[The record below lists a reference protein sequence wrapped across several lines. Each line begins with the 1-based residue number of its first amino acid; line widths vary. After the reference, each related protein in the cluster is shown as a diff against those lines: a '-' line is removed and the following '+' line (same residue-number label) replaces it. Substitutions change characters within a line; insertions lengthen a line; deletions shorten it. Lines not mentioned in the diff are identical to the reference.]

1 MKKIVS
7 IVLLL
12 SLWLSAVAGIHT
24 YQSHSVLANGSWVK
38 IRVSESGVCKM
49 TFSELEAAGISHP
62 AQVRVYGYGGAMKTQ
77 DFSKPNIDDLPQVPV
92 FVGRYTI
99 LLVEDM
105 ILQRLASAGH
115 ILTMSAATSKT
126 IEAC

>member
-24 YQSHSVLANGSWVK
+24 YQGHSVLANGSWVK

-62 AQVRVYGYGGAMKTQ
+62 A
-77 DFSKPNIDDLPQVPV
+77 
-92 FVGRYTI
+92 
-99 LLVEDM
+99 
-105 ILQRLASAGH
+105 
-115 ILTMSAATSKT
+115 
-126 IEAC
+126 